1 MKRLPAGES
10 SFVAIREGGWLYVD
24 KTEVIHRLVS
34 EGKFFFLSRPRRFGK
49 SLLMSTL
56 KAMFEG
62 RKDLFEGLWIF
73 DKYDWTEQYPVISI
87 SFTSPDYK
95 TQPLETALSNAMN
108 AEAKAFGIRLE
119 AGSSKEKFSELILAL
134 GERGK
139 VVVLIDEY
147 DKPILDYLHDHH
159 QGEENRDNLKSFFG
173 ILKSPKVVDVLR
185 FVFLTGVSKF
195 SKVSVF
201 SELNNLTDLTLHR
214 RYTTL
219 LGITQAE
226 LERDFAEH
234 IEAVSAEMEM
244 SREDFLEKTKRW
256 YNGYTWDGKNFVY
269 NPFSLLH
276 LFNGGEF
283 QDYWFRSGTTSWLV
297 KNMRMNQVAL
307 ASLEGRLVEPS
318 FFEKFEL
325 KNLDPVTLLYQTGY
339 LTIKKV
345 LPTEPRRY
353 VLDYPNFEVRQSLF
367 ANLFQEYSE
376 KPVSEIGSTIWRLEE
391 TLRQNDLPAFIG
403 IFKVIFADI
412 GSRLLKQYIEQDK
425 IQLWEAYYQTVIYL
439 ALNLTGNEVACEV
452 QTNHG
457 YIDAVASTDKYV
469 YIMEF
474 KVGKAADA
482 IAQIREKRYFEKYA
496 GQGRQV
502 FLAGVG
508 FDADQRNIGDWVVE
522 EISL

>member
-1 MKRLPAGES
+1 
-10 SFVAIREGGWLYVD
+10 
-24 KTEVIHRLVS
+24 
-34 EGKFFFLSRPRRFGK
+34 
-49 SLLMSTL
+49 
-56 KAMFEG
+56 
-62 RKDLFEGLWIF
+62 
-73 DKYDWTEQYPVISI
+73 
-87 SFTSPDYK
+87 
-95 TQPLETALSNAMN
+95 
-108 AEAKAFGIRLE
+108 
-119 AGSSKEKFSELILAL
+119 L

-147 DKPILDYLHDHH
+147 DKPILDYLHDHQ
-159 QGEENRDNLKSFFG
+159 QGEENRDILKSFFG

-219 LGITQAE
+219 LGITQVE

-244 SREDFLEKTKRW
+244 SREDFLEKTKQW

-276 LFNGGEF
+276 LFNTRKF
-283 QDYWFRSGTTSWLV
+283 SNYWFQSGTASWLV
-297 KNMRMNQVAL
+297 KNLHLSQANLPAL
-307 ASLEGRLVEPS
+307 ENKVVGSE
-318 FFEKFEL
+318 FFEKFDITS
-325 KNLDPVTLLYQTGY
+325 LDFTTLLYQTGY
-339 LTIKKV
+339 LTIKTV
-345 LPTEPRRY
+345 RQWGDDELFTIG
-353 VLDYPNFEVRQSLF
+353 YPNLEVRQSLF
-367 ANLFQEYSE
+367 KNFFQEYAH

-502 FLAGVG
+502 FLVGVG